1 MGIHVDGMTTYN
13 NLSVNTTYVLFIYLF
28 IVNRFVLSINPRLT
42 NWVKTKD
49 NVALACQGEDVNI
62 NCNDYEGIRVKDA
75 FWGRD
80 NKEDCQVDDP
90 LSTMTDK
97 ETCFHLD
104 KGYAYNKVA
113 EICQGHQSCQV
124 IGTSLNFDTSMCP
137 HIKKFARINYECRQ
151 LSGMRRSMV
160 HKHKKGSKK
169 SHIIRRTKKKRKE
182 KKRKFHH
189 H

>member
-49 NVALACQGEDVNI
+49 NVALACQG
-62 NCNDYEGIRVKDA
+62 
-75 FWGRD
+75 
-80 NKEDCQVDDP
+80 DDP